1 MATTCFIP
9 ILGKRLRVTNLDAC
23 GNVPAAGV
31 VDQQLVTDG
40 FMTVTLSS
48 EVEDGAEIITKKADG
63 TICVNEKLASSFK
76 RFTLGLSFCGVN
88 PSLLAMVTNAHTVA
102 DYTVSNVAGIGV
114 GEGAINKQ
122 FALELWT
129 GVTGAACLPGAAFQG
144 GYLLLP
150 FVKAGVLGDITVD
163 GENAIT
169 FSMTGAYTK
178 GGNAW
183 GTGPY
188 NVLNNL
194 SSAPAALPTAIDVLD
209 HMILLQTNL
218 APPASACSPLPIPPY
233 VTSITPATG
242 LAAGGTAVV
251 ILGSGFTGS
260 TAVSFGGVAG
270 TAFTLVSDSRIN
282 VTTGAH
288 AAATVDMVITR
299 TGGNITKTGAF
310 IYT

>member
-1 MATTCFIP
+1 
-9 ILGKRLRVTNLDAC
+9 
-23 GNVPAAGV
+23 
-31 VDQQLVTDG
+31 
-40 FMTVTLSS
+40 
-48 EVEDGAEIITKKADG
+48 
-63 TICVNEKLASSFK
+63 
-76 RFTLGLSFCGVN
+76 
-88 PSLLAMVTNAHTVA
+88 
-102 DYTVSNVAGIGV
+102 
-114 GEGAINKQ
+114 
-122 FALELWT
+122 
-129 GVTGAACLPGAAFQG
+129 
-144 GYLLLP
+144 
-150 FVKAGVLGDITVD
+150 
-163 GENAIT
+163 
-169 FSMTGAYTK
+169 MTGAYTK